1 MTSDRDGEVT
11 YDPYS
16 LMSSNLVSW
25 LRDNVPEGE
34 DADVA
39 INPELRAIL
48 VFIRGRPVLSCSFE
62 DLLGYPGS
70 AMN

>member
-1 MTSDRDGEVT
+1 MSDDLYT
-11 YDPYS
+11 M
-16 LMSSNLVSW
+16 MSRNLVDW

-39 INPELRAIL
+39 INPELQAIL
-48 VFIRGRPVLSCSFE
+48 VFVRGRPILSCSFE
-62 DLLGYPGS
+62 DLLSDPGS

>member
-1 MTSDRDGEVT
+1 MTSDWDGELT
-11 YDPYS
+11 DDPYS
-16 LMSSNLVSW
+16 QMSRNLVTW

-34 DADVA
+34 DADIA

-62 DLLGYPGS
+62 DLLSYPGS

>member
-1 MTSDRDGEVT
+1 MTSDRYGEAPG
-11 YDPYS
+11 DPYS
-16 LMSSNLVSW
+16 LMSRNLVSW

>member
-1 MTSDRDGEVT
+1 MSAGPEDELPDDRYT
-11 YDPYS
+11 
-16 LMSSNLVSW
+16 LMSRNLVSW

-39 INPELRAIL
+39 INPELRAVL

-62 DLLGYPGS
+62 DVLSYPGS
-70 AMN
+70 ALN